1 MFHPSAPEP
10 QFHSGVVISF
20 NHERG
25 FGKIELFGNH
35 ILAPDKTIFVHARDV
50 CGRDLQAHDK
60 VRFRLAESGRRSSGK
75 LSLQAKQVTG
85 GSTPQHQED
94 GRRTHGKIFS
104 WDPKKGCGHV
114 KEGKTDRILYLHF
127 TRASG
132 QLRETLANAQNTAGG
147 IVNTHI
153 IFTARGSGAF
163 FAENIPGSADTQ
175 RTEGATERTDR
186 RDNGDP
192 SLNGGMARGLQNDLN
207 SLKAQNAELREQM
220 DSLRDEMALLRAQNG
235 DLVSGMEKMQAENS
249 DLINNI
255 KTISGDL
262 GRMRIISTNQTAALE
277 NLTENHARQTENFRS
292 VSDAMK
298 SMAGSII
305 QLPDALRN
313 AAISSRPAPSKFLNT
328 MDETD
333 HLGYLTD
340 CFWAVWAL
348 LSGMFLFLWGVTFGS
363 TDAQANATRN
373 GQQVK
378 KDCSKV
384 FDKRAVLWLA
394 WASVFHSYYTAITW
408 EEKWSENACEALAT
422 TPFACTSRITWRF
435 FGCVWFHLSAA
446 IVGLRMESSGF
457 WAFVFATTLVA
468 WWHYLRVIGGAQP
481 ASLV

>member
-1 MFHPSAPEP
+1 MFPTFAP
-10 QFHSGVVISF
+10 QSKFHNGVVLSF

-25 FGKIELFGNH
+25 FGKIELFGDH

-50 CGRDLQAHDK
+50 CGRDLQARDK
-60 VRFRLAESGRRSSGK
+60 VRFRLEGSGRRSSGK

-94 GRRTHGKIFS
+94 GRRTHGAIFS
-104 WDPKKGCGHV
+104 WNPKKGCGRV
-114 KEGKTDRILYLHF
+114 KEGQTDRILYLHF

-132 QLRETLANAQNTAGG
+132 QLRETLANAQSTAGG

-153 IFTARGSGAF
+153 IYTTRGNGAF
-163 FAENIPGSADTQ
+163 FAENRPDSADTQ
-175 RTEGATERTDR
+175 RTKGATECADR
-186 RDNGDP
+186 RDDGAP
-192 SLNGGMARGLQNDLN
+192 SLRGGIARGLQNDLS

-220 DSLRDEMALLRAQNG
+220 DNLRDEMTLLRAQNG
-235 DLVSGMEKMQAENS
+235 DLVNGMEKVQAEN
-249 DLINNI
+249 DNLISNV
-255 KTISGDL
+255 KTISGKLD
-262 GRMRIISTNQTAALE
+262 GVRMITTTQTAALSSLAE
-277 NLTENHARQTENFRS
+277 KLAHQTENCRGM
-292 VSDAMK
+292 SDAMK
-298 SMAGSII
+298 TMAGSIV
-305 QLPDALRN
+305 QLPDALRK
-313 AAISSRPAPSKFLNT
+313 AAINSRPAPSNFLDT

-333 HLGYLTD
+333 HFGYLTD

-373 GQQVK
+373 GQVK

-446 IVGLRMESSGF
+446 MVGLRMESSGF

-468 WWHYLRVIGGAQP
+468 WWHYLRVLGGAQP